1 MSDNKSVSS
10 QLRIIFAIAS
20 KDLIDALKNRTIISI
35 VLGVFFVVLAS
46 RAMSFVM
53 KFQQTQTAVIAG
65 QDASQFVEQ
74 VGESDDFRLGE
85 VNDIAALQE
94 ALATSAVPYLGI
106 ELPNDWETKLASHE
120 ALEATGYVQHWLS
133 RSESQELIAS
143 FEQYLSQAL
152 QVSVEI
158 DAENNLVY
166 PSLEFSGSPFMI
178 SIGLVIAVMMIGL
191 VLVPILMLDERD
203 QRTID
208 VLLISPASYTHI
220 VLGKALAGI
229 IYSLTAVAIL
239 VIVNANY
246 IVQWDLMI
254 VTVLLGTLLTVLIGL
269 FLGTVFDQATTMNM
283 WMGIL
288 VLPLLAP
295 IFLRQFN
302 SGALPAWVEAILPWI
317 PSTALDELFRI
328 SFVQGSYPARVTAD
342 LGLLAVG
349 IVVMIAINTWRV
361 RKLTA

>member
-85 VNDIAALQE
+85 VNDIAALQG

-133 RSESQELIAS
+133 RS
-143 FEQYLSQAL
+143 
-152 QVSVEI
+152 
-158 DAENNLVY
+158 
-166 PSLEFSGSPFMI
+166 
-178 SIGLVIAVMMIGL
+178 
-191 VLVPILMLDERD
+191 
-203 QRTID
+203 
-208 VLLISPASYTHI
+208 
-220 VLGKALAGI
+220 
-229 IYSLTAVAIL
+229 
-239 VIVNANY
+239 
-246 IVQWDLMI
+246 
-254 VTVLLGTLLTVLIGL
+254 
-269 FLGTVFDQATTMNM
+269 
-283 WMGIL
+283 
-288 VLPLLAP
+288 
-295 IFLRQFN
+295 
-302 SGALPAWVEAILPWI
+302 
-317 PSTALDELFRI
+317 
-328 SFVQGSYPARVTAD
+328 
-342 LGLLAVG
+342 
-349 IVVMIAINTWRV
+349 
-361 RKLTA
+361 